1 MNVKHNAPGKA
12 HRKGI
17 SLLQLTRLFPDDATA
32 EAWFVEQRWP
42 HGIRCPFCDSDNIQ
56 ERPARKPQPYRCR
69 ECRKD
74 FSVKTGTLMHD
85 SKLGLRIWA
94 LALYLMNT
102 GIKGVSSMKLHR
114 DLGITQKTAWYLA
127 HRIREAWAT
136 GDRLFAGPVEV
147 DETYMGGKNANK
159 HASKKIQNANGTV
172 GKTAVVG
179 MKDRKTNQVQATVVE
194 RTNQETLQGFV
205 NSRRVPGAKVY
216 TDEHGGYIG
225 LSNHESV
232 KHSVGQYVDGMAHS
246 NGIESFWALLKR
258 GYYGTYHKMSIKH
271 LNRYVNEFSGRH
283 NVRPL
288 DTMTQM
294 AMAARSLSN
303 KRLSY
308 ADLIAV

>member
-1 MNVKHNAPGKA
+1 
-12 HRKGI
+12 
-17 SLLQLTRLFPDDATA
+17 
-32 EAWFVEQRWP
+32 
-42 HGIRCPFCDSDNIQ
+42 
-56 ERPARKPQPYRCR
+56 
-69 ECRKD
+69 
-74 FSVKTGTLMHD
+74 MHD
-85 SKLGLRIWA
+85 SKLGLRIWV
-94 LALYLMNT
+94 LALYLVNT

-127 HRIREAWAT
+127 HRIREAWAS
-136 GDRLFAGPVEV
+136 GNRLFAGPVEV

-159 HASKKIQNANGTV
+159 HSDKKIKNANGTV

-232 KHSVGQYVDGMAHS
+232 RHSVGQYVDGMIS
-246 NGIESFWALLKR
+246 TNGMESFWALLKR
-258 GYYGTYHKMSIKH
+258 GYYGVYHKMSVKH
-271 LNRYVNEFSGRH
+271 LSRYVREFSRRY
-283 NVRPL
+283 NQRPF
-288 DTMTQM
+288 DTIDQM
-294 AMAARSLSN
+294 AMVARSLSG

-308 ADLIAV
+308 ADLIAG

>member
-1 MNVKHNAPGKA
+1 MGHSAPGKA
-12 HRKGI
+12 NRRGI
-17 SLLQLTRLFPDDATA
+17 SLIQLTRLFPDETA
-32 EAWFVEQRWP
+32 AEEWFVAERWP
-42 HGIRCPFCDSDNIQ
+42 DGIRCPFCESDNVQ
-56 ERPARKPQPYRCR
+56 ERPTRKPQPYRCR

-94 LALYLMNT
+94 IALYLMNT

-127 HRIREAWAT
+127 HRIREAWAS
-136 GDRLFAGPVEV
+136 GNRLFGGPVEV

-159 HASKKIQNANGTV
+159 HSSKKIKNATGTL

-179 MKDRKTNQVQATVVE
+179 MKDRKTNQVQAAVVE
-194 RTNQETLQGFV
+194 RTNQATLQGFV
-205 NSRRVPGAKVY
+205 NARITSGAKVY

-232 KHSVGQYVDGMAHS
+232 RHSVGQYVDGMAS
-246 NGIESFWALLKR
+246 TNGVESFWALLKR

-271 LNRYVNEFSGRH
+271 LSRYVNEFSGRH

-288 DTMTQM
+288 DTITQM
-294 AMAARSLSN
+294 AMVARGLVG
-303 KRLSY
+303 KRLRY
-308 ADLIAV
+308 QDLIG

>member
-1 MNVKHNAPGKA
+1 MNVKHNAPGKS

-42 HGIRCPFCDSDNIQ
+42 TGIHCPFCDSDNIQ
-56 ERPARKPQPYRCR
+56 ERPTRKPQPYRCR

-102 GIKGVSSMKLHR
+102 SIKGVSSMKLHR

-246 NGIESFWALLKR
+246 NGIESFWAMLKR

-294 AMAARSLSN
+294 AMAARGMDG

-308 ADLIAV
+308 ADLTAV

>member
-1 MNVKHNAPGKA
+1 MVHKAPGKS

-32 EAWFVEQRWP
+32 EAWFVAQRWP
-42 HGIRCPFCDSDNIQ
+42 QGIHCPFCDSDNIQ
-56 ERPARKPQPYRCR
+56 ERPTRKPQPYRCR

-94 LALYLMNT
+94 IALYLMNT

-127 HRIREAWAT
+127 HRIREAWAS
-136 GDRLFAGPVEV
+136 GNQLFTGPVEV

-159 HASKKIQNANGTV
+159 HSDKKIQNANGTI

-179 MKDRKTNQVQATVVE
+179 MKDRKTNQVQATVIE
-194 RTNQETLQGFV
+194 RTNQATLQGFV
-205 NSRRVPGAKVY
+205 TERIEAGTKVY
-216 TDEHGGYIG
+216 TDEHGGYIR

-232 KHSVGQYVDGMAHS
+232 KHSVSQYVNGMAHT

-258 GYYGTYHKMSIKH
+258 GYYGVYHKMSVKH
-271 LNRYVNEFSGRH
+271 LSRYVREFSGRY
-283 NVRPL
+283 NQRPF
-288 DTMTQM
+288 DTIDQM
-294 AMAARSLSN
+294 AMVARGLAG

-308 ADLIAV
+308 ADLIAG

>member
-1 MNVKHNAPGKA
+1 MVHKAPSKS

-32 EAWFVEQRWP
+32 EAWFVAQRWP
-42 HGIRCPFCDSDNIQ
+42 QGIHCPFCDSDNIQ
-56 ERPARKPQPYRCR
+56 ERPTRKPQPYRCW

-127 HRIREAWAT
+127 HRIREAWAS
-136 GDRLFAGPVEV
+136 GNRLFAGPVEV

-159 HASKKIQNANGTV
+159 HQDKKIKNANGTV

-179 MKDRKTNQVQATVVE
+179 MKDRKTNQVQAAVVE
-194 RTNQETLQGFV
+194 RTNQATLQGFV
-205 NSRRVPGAKVY
+205 TERITPGAKVY

-232 KHSVGQYVDGMAHS
+232 KHSVSQYVNGMAHT

-258 GYYGTYHKMSIKH
+258 GYYGVYHKMSVKH
-271 LNRYVNEFSGRH
+271 LSRYVREFSGRY
-283 NVRPL
+283 NQRPF
-288 DTMTQM
+288 DTIDQM
-294 AMAARSLSN
+294 AMVAAGLGRQAAL
-303 KRLSY
+303 
-308 ADLIAV
+308 VC